1 LKRVVSHFDLVHE
14 CPVALTAKTLQ
25 MGAAGTPNV
34 PRYSRNQH
42 NKNTT
47 NRNDKLNNHFVLN

>member
-1 LKRVVSHFDLVHE
+1 
-14 CPVALTAKTLQ
+14 
-25 MGAAGTPNV
+25 MGAAGAPNI

-42 NKNTT
+42 NKNTA